1 MRLSFDLHLHSCLSP
16 CGGAE
21 NTPADL
27 AAMCAVAGLD
37 IVALTDH
44 NTAGNCG
51 AFLRA
56 SQRHGLLALPGME
69 LTTREEVHIVCLFPD
84 LSAASAFDAEIKSH
98 LPDIPNDP
106 AFWGPQLLMDDTDR
120 ILGEEGAFLSGAAD
134 IDSCEVSDLTARH
147 GGVAFPAHIDRPS
160 FSLLSNLGFW
170 DADMGFPLAE
180 LSPHC
185 PPALL
190 RRPDLEG
197 LTFIINSDAHYLDQ
211 ILDPHQY
218 MDLPERSVQ
227 AVIHWLKTAP
237 ENPVFGEPT

>member
-27 AAMCAVAGLD
+27 AAMCALAGLD
-37 IVALTDH
+37 VVALTDH

-56 SQRHGLLALPGME
+56 AERHGLLALPGME

-84 LSAASAFDAEIKSH
+84 LPSAVGFDARIKPL
-98 LPDIPNDP
+98 LPPIPNNP
-106 AFWGPQLLMDDTDR
+106 GFFGPQLLMDDTDR
-120 ILGEEGAFLSGAAD
+120 ILGEESAFLAGAAE
-134 IDSCEVSDLTARH
+134 IGIYEVAGLTAQY
-147 GGVAFPAHIDRPS
+147 GGTAFPAHIDRPS

-170 DADMGFPLAE
+170 DANMNFPLAE
-180 LSPHC
+180 LSPHS

-190 RRPDLEG
+190 LRPDLSG
-197 LTFIINSDAHYLDQ
+197 VTRITNSDAHYLDQ
-211 ILDPHQY
+211 VMDAHQY
-218 MDLPERSVQ
+218 MDLPQRSPK
-227 AVIHWLKTAP
+227 AVIHWLKTAK
-237 ENPVFGEPT
+237 NSDVFFRRT